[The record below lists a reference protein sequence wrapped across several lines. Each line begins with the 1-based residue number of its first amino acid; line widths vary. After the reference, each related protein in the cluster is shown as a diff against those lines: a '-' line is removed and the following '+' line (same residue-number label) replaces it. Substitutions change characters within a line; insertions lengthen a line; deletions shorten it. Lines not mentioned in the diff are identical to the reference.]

1 MVRHTEHQLTIRQRT
16 IAELEGHVLRL
27 LDELPRARALHA
39 EAEARLAGLRR
50 DLAELDGS

>member
-1 MVRHTEHQLTIRQRT
+1 MIRQRT

-27 LDELPRARALHA
+27 LDELPRVRALHA

-50 DLAELDGS
+50 ELAELDGS